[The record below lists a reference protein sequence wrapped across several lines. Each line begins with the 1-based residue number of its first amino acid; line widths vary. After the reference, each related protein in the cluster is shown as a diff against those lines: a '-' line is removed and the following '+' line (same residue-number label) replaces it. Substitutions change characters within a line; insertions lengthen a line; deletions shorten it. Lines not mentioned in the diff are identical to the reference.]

1 MMKQMRENTKVILW
15 IVVVAFVVTIFAVWG
30 LDLQGG
36 GAGGRQFNTLG
47 KVNGIPITRE
57 QYQVMYEQ
65 LVSQMRQAS
74 PDGSLSFAQQ
84 EMVQDQ
90 VWENLITAIL
100 TDQEIE
106 KLGIQVS
113 DEEIVAFLRTSPP
126 PEVQQYFVDEN
137 GRFDYQAYQS
147 ALNNPD
153 ADWTAVEALARRRIP
168 LLKLNRYLMSQV
180 HVGPADVQ
188 RVFEE
193 DNVMITVQY
202 VAFPLADEDVSDYN
216 PTDEEIRGYYDMHA
230 EDFRVGEQAVV
241 EYIKVPIEPTAG
253 DYDDVM
259 YTINN
264 LSDQLAE
271 GEDFGALA
279 RTYSQAPTAAVD
291 GETGLITAA
300 QRDPAVMTQVAI
312 MNEGQVSEPI
322 PVEGGFQGD
331 GVYLVQLIEKVT
343 EDETT
348 KYNLREIFIELTAG
362 SSTVDSLS
370 GIARDMQELA
380 MEKDFA
386 TAAAELGLE
395 VETTE
400 PFQRNFPI
408 TPIGFSPSVN
418 RFAFTG
424 DPGSVSGVLTDEF
437 NYYVCRLVERI
448 PESIRPM
455 EDVRTTIVSNLR
467 SERQESMALRKAEAF
482 WRKMFSTTV
491 GLDRAAEEYG
501 YTITSPDPFAVS
513 DPIGDRIAPYSP
525 LAYAALRMPIEEVS
539 RPVRSRDAYYVFR
552 VLERSELDREVF
564 AQKAPEIADQV
575 HQEKVQTFVTYW
587 YAQLREN
594 AEIEDY
600 RQRY

>member
-36 GAGGRQFNTLG
+36 GVGGQQINILG
-47 KVNGIPITRE
+47 KVNGVPITRE
-57 QYQVMYEQ
+57 QYQAMYEQ

-84 EMVQDQ
+84 EMVNDQ
-90 VWENLITAIL
+90 VWENLVTAIL

-106 KLGIQVS
+106 KLGIRVS

-137 GRFDYQAYQS
+137 GRFDYQAYQN

-193 DNVMITVQY
+193 DNVMITAQY
-202 VAFPLADEDVSDYN
+202 VSFPLVDEDVSDYT
-216 PTDEEIRGYYDMHA
+216 PTEEEVQTYYASHQDDYQA
-230 EDFRVGEQAVV
+230 GEQAVV
-241 EYIKVPIEPTAG
+241 EYIRIPIEPTAG

-279 RTYSQAPTAAVD
+279 RTYSQAPTAGVD

-300 QRDPAVMTQVAI
+300 QRDAAVMAQVAI

-322 PVEGGFQGD
+322 PVDE
-331 GVYLVQLIEKVT
+331 GVYLVQLTEKVT

-362 SSTVDSLS
+362 SSTMDSLS
-370 GIARDMQELA
+370 GVARDMQELA
-380 MEKDFA
+380 LETDFA
-386 TAAAELGLE
+386 SAAAEMGLT

-408 TPIGFSPSVN
+408 AGIGFSPSVN
-418 RFAFTG
+418 RFAFASEP
-424 DPGSVSGVLTDEF
+424 DAVSGVLGDEK
-437 NYYVCRLVERI
+437 NYYVCRVVERI
-448 PESIRPM
+448 PAAVRPL
-455 EDVRTTIVSNLR
+455 EDVRTTVESALR
-467 SERQESMALRKAEAF
+467 RERQDGMAERKAVAF
-482 WRKMFSTTV
+482 WRKIHSTTV
-491 GLDRAAEEYG
+491 GLDKAAEDYG
-501 YTITSPDPFAVS
+501 YTIVSPDPFSVS
-513 DPIGDRIAPYSP
+513 DPIGDRITPYSP
-525 LAYAALRMPIEEVS
+525 LSYAALRMPIEEVS
-539 RPVRSRDAYYVFR
+539 RPVKSRDAYYVFR

-564 AQKAPEIADQV
+564 AQKATEIADQV
-575 HQEKVQTFVTYW
+575 HQEKVQTYVTYW
-587 YAQLREN
+587 YGQLRDN

-600 RQRY
+600 RQGY